1 MKANNANRSINNQ
14 SEIQTVKPAFGR
26 ITAKPKLAPYGTLL
40 LALGLLSANIASAF
54 DFVPFGEG
62 TLPTG
67 EIVSMFQVTFAP
79 GESFPWHFHPGPIW
93 GVIVSGT
100 LTEDE
105 GCGTALNVYPAGSA
119 FSETPGRVHRVF
131 NYGTE
136 PVVIN
141 FAAVLPPCYANYNN
155 AIFVDGPRCE
165 GTSGRS
171 LLEKIPPCVSGGAS
185 ATSKT
190 KPVAAVPSSQPESGT
205 RTQEQRVTT
214 QKTGEQRAVSDIKKT
229 TLSAPVEATGEK
241 S

>member
-62 TLPTG
+62 TLPSG
-67 EIVSMFQVTFAP
+67 QIVSMFQVTFAP

-141 FAAVLPPCYANYNN
+141 FAAVFPPCYANYNSS
-155 AIFVDGPRCE
+155 IFVATDRAARELAADRTWKKSRPACRAELLPLPRP
-165 GTSGRS
+165 S
-171 LLEKIPPCVSGGAS
+171 LWPLSHLRNLCPELEHKNNV
-185 ATSKT
+185 
-190 KPVAAVPSSQPESGT
+190 
-205 RTQEQRVTT
+205 
-214 QKTGEQRAVSDIKKT
+214 
-229 TLSAPVEATGEK
+229 
-241 S
+241 

>member
-26 ITAKPKLAPYGTLL
+26 ITAKPKLAP
-40 LALGLLSANIASAF
+40 
-54 DFVPFGEG
+54 
-62 TLPTG
+62 
-67 EIVSMFQVTFAP
+67 
-79 GESFPWHFHPGPIW
+79 
-93 GVIVSGT
+93 
-100 LTEDE
+100 
-105 GCGTALNVYPAGSA
+105 
-119 FSETPGRVHRVF
+119 
-131 NYGTE
+131 YGTE

-171 LLEKIPPCVSGGAS
+171 HLEEIPPCVSGGAS

>member
-1 MKANNANRSINNQ
+1 MKANNANRSINKQ
-14 SEIQTVKPAFGR
+14 SEIQTAKPAFER
-26 ITAKPKLAPYGTLL
+26 ITAKPKLAPYGILL

-62 TLPTG
+62 TLPSG
-67 EIVSMFQVTFAP
+67 DIVSMYQVTFAP

-141 FAAVLPPCYANYNN
+141 IAGVFPPCYANYNSN
-155 AIFVDGPRCE
+155 IFVDGPRCE
-165 GTSGRS
+165 GGSGRS
-171 LLEKIPPCVSGGAS
+171 HLEPIPPCVF
-185 ATSKT
+185 
-190 KPVAAVPSSQPESGT
+190 P
-205 RTQEQRVTT
+205 
-214 QKTGEQRAVSDIKKT
+214 
-229 TLSAPVEATGEK
+229 
-241 S
+241 

>member
-1 MKANNANRSINNQ
+1 MKANNVNRSINSQ
-14 SEIQTVKPAFGR
+14 SEIQTVRPAFGR
-26 ITAKPKLAPYGTLL
+26 IPAKPKLARYGTLL

-62 TLPTG
+62 TLESG
-67 EIVSMFQVTFAP
+67 EIVSMYQVTFAP
-79 GESFPWHFHPGPIW
+79 GQSFPWHFHPGPLW

-165 GTSGRS
+165 GRSGRS
-171 LLEKIPPCVSGGAS
+171 QLERIPPC
-185 ATSKT
+185 
-190 KPVAAVPSSQPESGT
+190 P
-205 RTQEQRVTT
+205 
-214 QKTGEQRAVSDIKKT
+214 
-229 TLSAPVEATGEK
+229 
-241 S
+241 

>member
-1 MKANNANRSINNQ
+1 MKANNANRSINDQ
-14 SEIQTVKPAFGR
+14 SEIQTVKPGFGP
-26 ITAKPKLAPYGTLL
+26 ITAKPRLALYGTLL
-40 LALGLLSANIASAF
+40 LALGLLSANMASAF

-62 TLPTG
+62 TLPNG
-67 EIVSMFQVTFAP
+67 KIVSMFQVTFAP

-93 GVIVSGT
+93 GVIISGT

-105 GCGTALNVYPAGSA
+105 GCGTALKVYSAGDA

-141 FAAVLPPCYANYNN
+141 FAGVFPPCYANYNSSL
-155 AIFVDGPRCE
+155 FVDGPRCE

-171 LLEKIPPCVSGGAS
+171 HLEKIPPCGVTGAS
-185 ATSKT
+185 GTSKT
-190 KPVAAVPSSQPESGT
+190 KPVAAVPSSQPVSGT
-205 RTQEQRVTT
+205 RTQEQSVTT
-214 QKTGEQRAVSDIKKT
+214 QKTPEQRAVSDIKKT
-229 TLSAPVEATGEK
+229 TLSALVEATGEK

>member
-1 MKANNANRSINNQ
+1 MKANNVNRSINNH
-14 SEIQTVKPAFGR
+14 SEIETVKPDFGR
-26 ITAKPKLAPYGTLL
+26 ITAKPKLTLYGTLL
-40 LALGLLSANIASAF
+40 LALGVFSANIASAF
-54 DFVPFGEG
+54 EFVPFGEG
-62 TLPTG
+62 TLPNG
-67 EIVSMFQVTFAP
+67 KIVSMYQVTFAP
-79 GESFPWHFHPGPIW
+79 GESFPWHFHPGPLW

-105 GCGTALNVYPAGSA
+105 GCGTALNVLPAGSA

-131 NYGTE
+131 NHGTE

-141 FAAVLPPCYANYNN
+141 VAGVFPPCYANYNSN
-155 AIFVDGPRCE
+155 IFVDGPRCE

-171 LLEKIPPCVSGGAS
+171 HLEKIPPCVPGGAS

-190 KPVAAVPSSQPESGT
+190 KPVAAVPSS
-205 RTQEQRVTT
+205 
-214 QKTGEQRAVSDIKKT
+214 DLKKT

>member
-62 TLPTG
+62 TLPSG
-67 EIVSMFQVTFAP
+67 E
-79 GESFPWHFHPGPIW
+79 
-93 GVIVSGT
+93 IVSGT

-171 LLEKIPPCVSGGAS
+171 HLEKIPPCVSGGAS

>member
-14 SEIQTVKPAFGR
+14 SEIQTVKPAFR
-26 ITAKPKLAPYGTLL
+26 RFPAKPRLALYGTLL
-40 LALGLLSANIASAF
+40 LALGLLSANIARAF

-62 TLPTG
+62 TLASG
-67 EIVSMFQVTFAP
+67 NIVSMFQVTFEP
-79 GESFPWHFHPGPIW
+79 GESFPWHFHPGPLW

-155 AIFVDGPRCE
+155 SIFVDGPRCE
-165 GTSGRS
+165 GNSGRS
-171 LLEKIPPCVSGGAS
+171 HLERIPPC
-185 ATSKT
+185 
-190 KPVAAVPSSQPESGT
+190 
-205 RTQEQRVTT
+205 
-214 QKTGEQRAVSDIKKT
+214 
-229 TLSAPVEATGEK
+229 EAR
-241 S
+241 

>member
-1 MKANNANRSINNQ
+1 RSSTQDEEREKLLN
-14 SEIQTVKPAFGR
+14 
-26 ITAKPKLAPYGTLL
+26 LAP
-40 LALGLLSANIASAF
+40 ADI
-54 DFVPFGEG
+54 
-62 TLPTG
+62 
-67 EIVSMFQVTFAP
+67 
-79 GESFPWHFHPGPIW
+79 
-93 GVIVSGT
+93 
-100 LTEDE
+100 
-105 GCGTALNVYPAGSA
+105 A
-119 FSETPGRVHRVF
+119 FSETPALSNRVF
-131 NYGTE
+131 NYETE

-171 LLEKIPPCVSGGAS
+171 HLEKIPPCVSGGAS

-229 TLSAPVEATGEK
+229 ALSAPVEATGER

>member
-1 MKANNANRSINNQ
+1 MNPLTKANNVNRSINNQ
-14 SEIQTVKPAFGR
+14 SESQTVKPAFRR
-26 ITAKPKLAPYGTLL
+26 IPAKPKLASFGTLL

-62 TLPTG
+62 TLPNG
-67 EIVSMFQVTFAP
+67 NIVSMFQVTFDP

-171 LLEKIPPCVSGGAS
+171 YLERIPPCAR
-185 ATSKT
+185 
-190 KPVAAVPSSQPESGT
+190 P
-205 RTQEQRVTT
+205 
-214 QKTGEQRAVSDIKKT
+214 
-229 TLSAPVEATGEK
+229 
-241 S
+241 

>member
-1 MKANNANRSINNQ
+1 MKANNVNRSINNQ
-14 SEIQTVKPAFGR
+14 SEIQTVKAAFGR
-26 ITAKPKLAPYGTLL
+26 INAKPKLALYRALF

-62 TLPTG
+62 TLPSG
-67 EIVSMFQVTFAP
+67 KIVSMFQVTFAP

-105 GCGTALNVYPAGSA
+105 GCGTALKVYAAGSA

-141 FAAVLPPCYANYNN
+141 FTAVVPPCYANYNSS
-155 AIFVDGPRCE
+155 IFVDGPRCE
-165 GTSGRS
+165 GTSARS

-190 KPVAAVPSSQPESGT
+190 KPVAAVPSSQPVSGT
-205 RTQEQRVTT
+205 RAHEQVVTT
-214 QKTGEQRAVSDIKKT
+214 QKSGDQPAVPFGS
-229 TLSAPVEATGEK
+229 
-241 S
+241 

>member
-1 MKANNANRSINNQ
+1 MKANNTNKSIHNQ
-14 SEIQTVKPAFGR
+14 REIQSVKPAVAR
-26 ITAKPKLAPYGTLL
+26 ITAKPKMALYGTLF

-62 TLPTG
+62 TLPNG
-67 EIVSMFQVTFAP
+67 KIVSMFQVTFAP
-79 GESFPWHFHPGPIW
+79 GESFPWHFHPGPLW
-93 GVIVSGT
+93 GVIISGT

-105 GCGTALNVYPAGSA
+105 GCGTALKVYPAGSA

-141 FAAVLPPCYANYNN
+141 FTAVVPPCYANYNSS
-155 AIFVDGPRCE
+155 IFVDGPRCE

-171 LLEKIPPCVSGGAS
+171 QLEQIPPCTATGAS
-185 ATSKT
+185 ASSKA
-190 KPVAAVPSSQPESGT
+190 KPVAAVSSSQVRSGT
-205 RTQEQRVTT
+205 RPQEQFVTT
-214 QKTGEQRAVSDIKKT
+214 QKAENRRAV
-229 TLSAPVEATGEK
+229 PVR

>member
-1 MKANNANRSINNQ
+1 MKANNGNTSINNPR
-14 SEIQTVKPAFGR
+14 EIQTIRPAFER
-26 ITAKPKLAPYGTLL
+26 ITAKRKLAPYGILL
-40 LALGLLSANIASAF
+40 LALGLLSANIATAF

-62 TLPTG
+62 TLPNG
-67 EIVSMFQVTFAP
+67 KIVSMFQVTFAP

-93 GVIVSGT
+93 GVIISGT

-105 GCGTALNVYPAGSA
+105 GCGTALKVYSAGDA

-141 FAAVLPPCYANYNN
+141 FAGVFPPCYANYNSSL
-155 AIFVDGPRCE
+155 FVDGPRCE

-171 LLEKIPPCVSGGAS
+171 HLEKIPPCGVTGAS
-185 ATSKT
+185 GTSKT
-190 KPVAAVPSSQPESGT
+190 KPVAAVPSLQPVSGT
-205 RTQEQRVTT
+205 RTQEQSVTT
-214 QKTGEQRAVSDIKKT
+214 QKTAEQRAVSDSKKT
-229 TLSAPVEATGEK
+229 TLSALVEAAGEK